1 MIYQVSQAYSS
12 RLCSIAPRY
21 LEPSSPLSACDWC
34 EGRINGC
41 SGSIKSPWKSS
52 SCLAREDQSGHARHP
67 QACRGSRH
75 RNTGKTISSGKSLD
89 ADMDVWRCTYQYG
102 MLGNP
107 PGVGQAVSGWRTQG
121 GAAVREAFASANRG
135 DKEGAAGFA
144 VRVARD
150 AGRYSPCQKRFSA
163 NAPSAPAAWRA
174 QA

>member
-107 PGVGQAVSGWRTQG
+107 PGVGQAVSAGWRTPG
-121 GAAVREAFASANRG
+121 GRSGARGVRECEPG
-135 DKEGAAGFA
+135 DKEGAAVFA

-150 AGRYSPCQKRFSA
+150 AGRYSPCQKRVSA
-163 NAPSAPAAWRA
+163 NAPTAWRT